1 MIYFLVPLL
10 FVSVSWATHDPI
22 NIVSSSVLILLT
34 ILILINQ
41 KKLNFHK
48 NLFLAIPF
56 GIVILYF
63 LFGLINNQ
71 NFYTI
76 IAGGYQRNFGVA
88 TFFALA
94 LLFLIGTKLEINLRR
109 FTDSL
114 LVTLIIANIYGYLQI
129 TNKDPL
135 PWSGVHDGITLT
147 LGNPNFAGAFLGI
160 LGCIPIVKFFES
172 KSAYY
177 KIFLMLVYIS
187 TIYLGFQTKAL
198 QSQILIFFGTLI
210 TVNVIMYNKK
220 ESKGRFIQ
228 GFSLTSIV
236 SCVIALVLIFFT
248 NYLSNFKSM
257 IFTET
262 SIPQRLDY
270 WRIGFKIFLNN
281 MLTGV
286 GPDEYHRYS
295 AIFRNSEQVKR
306 DGYMALP
313 DRAHNVFIDHF
324 ANGGI
329 FIGLLWII
337 FVFYVSF
344 CALKIIVNPSNINRF
359 YAAPLISIWF
369 LYILQSLIS
378 PDQIILA
385 AIGFLSGGLI
395 VGNHLRLKNLNINQV
410 KSNKELN
417 LVGKIPLSTLLIL
430 TLLFTGKSLW
440 YDTQAKNIITGELNN
455 QLKIKEI
462 INSRF
467 ATAKTLEIIAINN
480 IKINSSCEFIDM
492 VASEL
497 LERDDRSAQAW
508 YFKAICANREGNAGL
523 ALNQV
528 QKSLEF
534 DPLNVTYLL
543 GKAELEMKLQKFEGA
558 KNTIDRIFSI
568 NPTDKEVIKLNLL
581 LENELYSGG

>member
-1 MIYFLVPLL
+1 M
-10 FVSVSWATHDPI
+10 SWETYDPI
-22 NIVSSSVLILLT
+22 NIVSSSVLILLS
-34 ILILINQ
+34 ILLLTNQ
-41 KKLNFHK
+41 KNLDFHK
-48 NLFLAIPF
+48 SLFLLIPF
-56 GIVILYF
+56 SILILYF

-71 NFYTI
+71 NLHTI

-88 TFFALA
+88 TFLALA
-94 LLFLIGTKLEINLRR
+94 LLFLISTKLEIDLRK

-114 LVTLIIANIYGYLQI
+114 LVTLIIANIYGYLQLI
-129 TNKDPL
+129 NKDPL
-135 PWSGVHDGITLT
+135 PWSGAHDGITLT

-220 ESKGRFIQ
+220 GSKGRFIQ

-236 SCVIALVLIFFT
+236 SCVIAIVLIFFT

-306 DGYMALP
+306 DGYMAIP

-329 FIGLLWII
+329 FIGFLWII

-395 VGNHLRLKNLNINQV
+395 VGIHLRLKNQNINQV
-410 KSNKELN
+410 KSNKDLN
-417 LVGKIPLSTLLIL
+417 LVGKILLSTLLIL

-467 ATAKTLEIIAINN
+467 ATAKTLEIIAINH

-508 YFKAICANREGNAGL
+508 FFKAICANREGNAGL

-543 GKAELEMKLQKFEGA
+543 GKAELEIKLQKFEGA

-568 NPTDKEVIKLNLL
+568 NPSDKDVIKLNLL
-581 LENELYSGG
+581 LEKELYSGR

>member
-48 NLFLAIPF
+48 SLFLAIPF

-543 GKAELEMKLQKFEGA
+543 GKAELEIKLQKFEGA

>member
-1 MIYFLVPLL
+1 MPLL
-10 FVSVSWATHDPI
+10 FISVSWETYDPI
-22 NIVSSSVLILLT
+22 NIVSSSVLILLS
-34 ILILINQ
+34 ILLLTNQ
-41 KKLNFHK
+41 KNLDFHK
-48 NLFLAIPF
+48 SLFLLIPF
-56 GIVILYF
+56 SILILYF

-71 NFYTI
+71 NLHTI

-88 TFFALA
+88 TFLALA
-94 LLFLIGTKLEINLRR
+94 LLFLISTKLEIDLRK

-114 LVTLIIANIYGYLQI
+114 LVTLIIANIYGYLQLI
-129 TNKDPL
+129 NKDPL
-135 PWSGVHDGITLT
+135 PWSGAHDGITLT

-220 ESKGRFIQ
+220 GSKGRFIQ

-236 SCVIALVLIFFT
+236 SCVIAIVLIFFT

-306 DGYMALP
+306 DGYMAIP

-329 FIGLLWII
+329 FIGFLWII

-395 VGNHLRLKNLNINQV
+395 VGIHLRLKNQNINQV
-410 KSNKELN
+410 KSNKDLN
-417 LVGKIPLSTLLIL
+417 LVGKILLSTLLIL

-467 ATAKTLEIIAINN
+467 ATAKTLEIIAINH

-508 YFKAICANREGNAGL
+508 FFKAICANREGNAGL

-543 GKAELEMKLQKFEGA
+543 GKAELEIKLQKFEGA

-568 NPTDKEVIKLNLL
+568 NPSDKDVIKLNLL
-581 LENELYSGG
+581 LEKELYSGR

>member
-1 MIYFLVPLL
+1 VPLL
-10 FVSVSWATHDPI
+10 FISVSWETYDPI
-22 NIVSSSVLILLT
+22 NIVSSSVLILLS
-34 ILILINQ
+34 ILLLTNQ
-41 KKLNFHK
+41 KNLDFHK
-48 NLFLAIPF
+48 SLFLLIPF
-56 GIVILYF
+56 SILILYF

-71 NFYTI
+71 NLHTI

-88 TFFALA
+88 TFLALA
-94 LLFLIGTKLEINLRR
+94 LLFLISTKLEIDLRK

-114 LVTLIIANIYGYLQI
+114 LVTLIIANIYGYLQLI
-129 TNKDPL
+129 NKDPL
-135 PWSGVHDGITLT
+135 PWSGAHDGITLT

-220 ESKGRFIQ
+220 GSKGRFIQ

-236 SCVIALVLIFFT
+236 SCVIAIVLIFFT

-306 DGYMALP
+306 DGYMAIP

-329 FIGLLWII
+329 FIGFLWII

-395 VGNHLRLKNLNINQV
+395 VGIHLRLKNQNINQV
-410 KSNKELN
+410 KSNKDLN
-417 LVGKIPLSTLLIL
+417 LVGKILLSTLLIL

-467 ATAKTLEIIAINN
+467 ATAKTLEIIAINH

-508 YFKAICANREGNAGL
+508 FFKAICANREGNAGL

-543 GKAELEMKLQKFEGA
+543 GKAELEIKLQKFEGA

-568 NPTDKEVIKLNLL
+568 NPSDKDVIKLNLL
-581 LENELYSGG
+581 LEKELYSGR

>member
-48 NLFLAIPF
+48 SLFLAIPF